1 MGKPLRIKKKQN
13 NWTTHKLK
21 YILSSPPPKKTLQ
34 APKAKL
40 KSASTLKKKSCVMS
54 VSTA

>member
-13 NWTTHKLK
+13 NWTTHKPK
-21 YILSSPPPKKTLQ
+21 YILSSPKKTLQ
-34 APKAKL
+34 APKANL